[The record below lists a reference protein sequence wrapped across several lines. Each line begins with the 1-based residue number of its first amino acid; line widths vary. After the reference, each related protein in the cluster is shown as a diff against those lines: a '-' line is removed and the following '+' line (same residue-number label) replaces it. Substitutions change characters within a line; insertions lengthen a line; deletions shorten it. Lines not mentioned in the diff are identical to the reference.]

1 MEKLKGFL
9 EKFKTLIEVVGTV
22 GFCFSIVAILFFS
35 APTLENR
42 TWVLFT
48 AQKSGV
54 VVAHDKGYDLSG
66 DTSGLFGASK
76 PIELICEAEDGKLV
90 LTDVTNSKTYEGT
103 YKSIGAFSFFKQFKT
118 YTVVIDGLEGTAN
131 ISSNKTL
138 FVSVG
143 GYSLNFTVDQ

>member
-1 MEKLKGFL
+1 MKKHIKAFAVALVCIGVAVFL
-9 EKFKTLIEVVGTV
+9 L
-22 GFCFSIVAILFFS
+22 CSI
-35 APTLENR
+35 PTIENR

-54 VVAHDKGYDLSG
+54 VVAHHKDYDLSG

-90 LTDVTNSKTYEGT
+90 LIDKTNNKTYEGT
-103 YKSIGAFSFFKQFKT
+103 YTSTSGRFGAFKKFKT

-131 ISSNKTL
+131 ISSDKTL

-143 GYSLNFTVDQ
+143 GYSLTFAVE

>member
-1 MEKLKGFL
+1 MERLKGFL

-22 GFCFSIVAILFFS
+22 VFCFSIVALLLFS

-90 LTDVTNSKTYEGT
+90 LIDKTNNKTYEGT
-103 YKSIGAFSFFKQFKT
+103 YKNTDGFSLFKQFKT
-118 YTVVIDGLEGTAN
+118 YEFVIDGVEGTAN

-143 GYSLNFTVDQ
+143 GYSLNFSAE

>member
-1 MEKLKGFL
+1 MS
-9 EKFKTLIEVVGTV
+9 KFKKFITLIEVVGTAV
-22 GFCFSIVAILFFS
+22 TCLSIAALLLFS

-54 VVAHDKGYDLSG
+54 VVAHHKDYDLLD

-76 PIELICEAEDGKLV
+76 STKLICQAKDGKLV
-90 LTDVTNSKTYEGT
+90 LIDKTNNKTYEGT
-103 YKSIGAFSFFKQFKT
+103 YKNTDGFSLFKQFKT
-118 YTVVIDGLEGTAN
+118 YKVTIDGVEGTAN

-143 GYSLNFTVDQ
+143 GYSLNFSVE

>member
-1 MEKLKGFL
+1 MEKLK
-9 EKFKTLIEVVGTV
+9 KFKTLIEVVGTV
-22 GFCFSIVAILFFS
+22 VFCLSIAALLLFS

-48 AQKSGV
+48 AQKADMLNI
-54 VVAHDKGYDLSG
+54 VVAHDKDYDLSG

-76 PIELICEAEDGKLV
+76 PIELICQAKDGKLV
-90 LTDVTNSKTYEGT
+90 LIDKTNNKTYEGT

-143 GYSLNFTVDQ
+143 GYSLNFSLE

>member
-1 MEKLKGFL
+1 MS
-9 EKFKTLIEVVGTV
+9 KFKKFKKAFGTV
-22 GFCFSIVAILFFS
+22 VFCFSIVAILFFL

-54 VVAHDKGYDLSG
+54 VVAHHKDYDLSG

-90 LTDVTNSKTYEGT
+90 LIDKTNNKTYEGT
-103 YKSIGAFSFFKQFKT
+103 YKNTDGFSLFKQFKT
-118 YTVVIDGLEGTAN
+118 YKVTIDGVEGTAN

-143 GYSLNFTVDQ
+143 GYSLNFSVE